1 MASLHVGVRMIK
13 MQVGGSRSLKEK
25 RQVLK
30 SLTDKLR
37 ADFNLSVAEVDHHDL
52 HQTAQI
58 ALACVGNDPGF
69 VNSVLDKALDRLLND
84 PRVIVSETELE
95 LW

>member
-1 MASLHVGVRMIK
+1 MVK

-25 RQVLK
+25 RQVLR
-30 SLTDKLR
+30 SLIDKLR
-37 ADFNLSVAEVDHHDL
+37 ADFNLSVAEVAHHDL

-58 ALACVGNDPGF
+58 ALACVGNDSSY
-69 VNSVLDKALDRLLND
+69 VNAVLDKALDRLLND